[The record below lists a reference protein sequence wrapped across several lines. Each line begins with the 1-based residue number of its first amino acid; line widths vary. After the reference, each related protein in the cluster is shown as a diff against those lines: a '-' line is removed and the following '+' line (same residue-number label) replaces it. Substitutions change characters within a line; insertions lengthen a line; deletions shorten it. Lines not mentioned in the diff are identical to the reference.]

1 MSPTYGRPEQ
11 GCWKIGRRLTSSH
24 VAAVIL
30 WRERSCRSR
39 GLQHPGGNPEINPD
53 DGSHSSPDSDDN
65 WTEYRYVTALVA
77 GIFALQ
83 LAVNTPVSPS
93 QSPDS

>member
-1 MSPTYGRPEQ
+1 MIGGKHGGRPH
-11 GCWKIGRRLTSSH
+11 LYDSFLSPD
-24 VAAVIL
+24 AA
-30 WRERSCRSR
+30 R
-39 GLQHPGGNPEINPD
+39 GLAWQGD
-53 DGSHSSPDSDDN
+53 MGSASGTAWQGSKIQTMEASSPDSDDN
-65 WTEYRYVTALVA
+65 WTGPEYVTALVA